1 MFIEH
6 DGSGKLRSYPR
17 WENLKVSN
25 GGSAQIDGT
34 TLRVYVYVVKEDR
47 PLGPRDVMRGLQLSS
62 PSVAYRHL
70 QKLESAGFLKKDE
83 HGEYV
88 AQRKMGLG
96 GFHWVGKSFLPRT
109 MFYFFFF
116 LALFTT
122 EAAILAIHW
131 QYETYE
137 QFVFFALGLTITGIA
152 MAFFLIEGMKAL
164 RKLNTKDAS

>member
-1 MFIEH
+1 
-6 DGSGKLRSYPR
+6 
-17 WENLKVSN
+17 
-25 GGSAQIDGT
+25 
-34 TLRVYVYVVKEDR
+34 VKEDR

-83 HGEYV
+83 HGEYIV
-88 AQRKMGLG
+88 QRKMGLG

-116 LALFTT
+116 LGLFTT
-122 EAAILAIHW
+122 EVVILAIHW

-137 QFVFFALGLTITGIA
+137 QFVFFGLGLTITGIA
-152 MAFFLIEGMKAL
+152 LAFFLLEAIKAL
-164 RKLNTKDAS
+164 RKLKINAAI

>member
-1 MFIEH
+1 MAKVSFV
-6 DGSGKLRSYPR
+6 STLPL
-17 WENLKVSN
+17 ENLTVSN
-25 GGSAQIDGT
+25 VGRSQIEGT

-83 HGEYV
+83 HGEYIV
-88 AQRKMGLG
+88 QRKTGLG

-122 EAAILAIHW
+122 EVVILAIHW

-137 QFVFFALGLTITGIA
+137 QFVFFGLGLTITGTA
-152 MAFFLIEGMKAL
+152 MAFFLVEGIKAL
-164 RKLNTKDAS
+164 RRLKTRETG